1 MSFYRNPFSCCVFR
15 VPNSCQ
21 MCLSSSS
28 IPVNLSWSQISWTHL
43 VNLSLSGFINSLNR
57 SISIITLFCSFV
69 YRSLYTVFAGR
80 LVYDRLKEKAVYIP
94 AGSGVARSLPGD
106 MIALL
111 MSRASVIIDV
121 HSNYTLCLHYIIT
134 VLFR

>member
-1 MSFYRNPFSCCVFR
+1 M
-15 VPNSCQ
+15 
-21 MCLSSSS
+21 
-28 IPVNLSWSQISWTHL
+28 
-43 VNLSLSGFINSLNR
+43 VNLSLSGFINSLNT

-69 YRSLYTVFAGR
+69 YRSLYTVTVFAGR

-121 HSNYTLCLHYIIT
+121 PSNYMLCLHYIIT

>member
-1 MSFYRNPFSCCVFR
+1 M
-15 VPNSCQ
+15 
-21 MCLSSSS
+21 
-28 IPVNLSWSQISWTHL
+28 
-43 VNLSLSGFINSLNR
+43 VNLSLSGFINSLNT

-69 YRSLYTVFAGR
+69 YTCRSLYTVFAGR

-121 HSNYTLCLHYIIT
+121 HSNYMLCLHNIIT

>member
-1 MSFYRNPFSCCVFR
+1 MLCLQSAKLLSDVSVIQFYPSKFVLVTDILDTFGKPFIVWFYKFTEYKQFNC
-15 VPNSCQ
+15 
-21 MCLSSSS
+21 
-28 IPVNLSWSQISWTHL
+28 
-43 VNLSLSGFINSLNR
+43 
-57 SISIITLFCSFV
+57 IIMLFCSFE

-121 HSNYTLCLHYIIT
+121 HVHNNHMLCLHYIIT

>member
-1 MSFYRNPFSCCVFR
+1 MLCLQSAKLLSDVSVIQFYPSKFVLVTDILDTFGKPFIVWFYK
-15 VPNSCQ
+15 
-21 MCLSSSS
+21 
-28 IPVNLSWSQISWTHL
+28 
-43 VNLSLSGFINSLNR
+43 FIEYKHFNC
-57 SISIITLFCSFV
+57 IIMLFCSFE

-121 HSNYTLCLHYIIT
+121 HSNYMLCLHYIIT
-134 VLFR
+134 ILFR

>member
-1 MSFYRNPFSCCVFR
+1 M
-15 VPNSCQ
+15 
-21 MCLSSSS
+21 
-28 IPVNLSWSQISWTHL
+28 
-43 VNLSLSGFINSLNR
+43 
-57 SISIITLFCSFV
+57 
-69 YRSLYTVFAGR
+69 FAGR

-121 HSNYTLCLHYIIT
+121 HSNYMLCLHYIIT

>member
-1 MSFYRNPFSCCVFR
+1 M
-15 VPNSCQ
+15 
-21 MCLSSSS
+21 
-28 IPVNLSWSQISWTHL
+28 
-43 VNLSLSGFINSLNR
+43 VNLSLSGFINSLNT

-121 HSNYTLCLHYIIT
+121 HSNYMLCLHYIIT

>member
-1 MSFYRNPFSCCVFR
+1 
-15 VPNSCQ
+15 

-121 HSNYTLCLHYIIT
+121 HSNHMLCLHYIIT